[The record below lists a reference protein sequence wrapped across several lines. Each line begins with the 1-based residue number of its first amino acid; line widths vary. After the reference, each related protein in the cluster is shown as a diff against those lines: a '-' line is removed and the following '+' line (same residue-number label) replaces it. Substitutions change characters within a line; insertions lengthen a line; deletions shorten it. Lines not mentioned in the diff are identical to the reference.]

1 MSVSVYSSGDNH
13 PPPCWASRGF
23 HRSSLQVVAM
33 QSHLNKQSS
42 PSVWTAGD
50 LPCSRG
56 RPKPRSSCS
65 VCATA
70 DTAQV
75 YVHWFSLT
83 SVHLLFLEPSRM
95 APGSSQSHVQPF
107 ILLSWLPVSQTL
119 SLFISSR
126 FALLHKSAVLSARL
140 SAYSS
145 SDRLFTW
152 KQFKS
157 KFTGKNL
164 IRAPC
169 PMAWW
174 LNEKSFVQLWARTLW
189 AVSDAVFVISCF
201 PQMRSKRQTKP
212 FSPLLPWLKQ
222 ISRDSDMSAV
232 SNST

>member
-1 MSVSVYSSGDNH
+1 MLSQQRFSSEQLASGCHAEPLKQTVLPLRVNSRRSAVQEDLSPGPPALSV
-13 PPPCWASRGF
+13 RRLIQ
-23 HRSSLQVVAM
+23 HRYTCTLIQ
-33 QSHLNKQSS
+33 
-42 PSVWTAGD
+42 
-50 LPCSRG
+50 
-56 RPKPRSSCS
+56 
-65 VCATA
+65 A
-70 DTAQV
+70 DV
-75 YVHWFSLT
+75 
-83 SVHLLFLEPSRM
+83 VHLLFLEPSRM

-126 FALLHKSAVLSARL
+126 FALLHTSAVLSARL

-164 IRAPC
+164 ICAPC

-201 PQMRSKRQTKP
+201 PQMRSKRHTRP
-212 FSPLLPWLKQ
+212 FSPLHPWLKQ

-232 SNST
+232 SNSTQ